1 MYKYGQAKPERC
13 SWTRGSRSTQLSLRK
28 RENTGPAVVTATVKR
43 APKPNFCA
51 RHALETDRVCGG
63 AQPQRLRVCVDV
75 RLPRWDATVTITR
88 CGWAPPQTR
97 SVQKC
102 SHRKV
107 NTCPPSNP
115 YQTRLL
121 VCIRVHWWFL
131 HCMVTAKG
139 TTLKSQTA
147 PARSW
152 GKAAALALLLLA
164 MLTASDTHDSRVS
177 APPRKGSAGQAP
189 PLRAGLRPGDHL
201 TANLQNASLPQVIAM
216 YGELTGRTLGTAG
229 WRETLNDLSG
239 GHLAKWRVL
248 SLPRNSSLLTF
259 HADGRWRADELKET
273 LESILRTNDLFVIAE
288 GGKHFTIKRINLRE
302 E

>member
-1 MYKYGQAKPERC
+1 MIAFVRVDWRPFVVFKC
-13 SWTRGSRSTQLSLRK
+13 INTTRLSRNDAVGPGVPAQPSSHSG

-63 AQPQRLRVCVDV
+63 AQP
-75 RLPRWDATVTITR
+75 
-88 CGWAPPQTR
+88 R

-147 PARSW
+147 PVRRARSW
-152 GKAAALALLLLA
+152 GKAALVLLLLA
-164 MLTASDTHDSRVS
+164 MFAASDTHDSRVS
-177 APPRKGSAGQAP
+177 APPGKGSAGQAL

-201 TANLQNASLPQVIAM
+201 TANLENASLPQVIAM

-273 LESILRTNDLFVIAE
+273 LESILRTNDFFVIAE
-288 GGKHFTIKRINLRE
+288 GEKHFRIKRINLRE